1 MAEVLPLRGVRYD
14 TAVSGP
20 LEQLVSPPYDV
31 IDGALRAK
39 LAAASPYA
47 FVELDLPEVEGGDKY
62 AHAAQ
67 LYRSWLTEG
76 AMKQDAEPGFYLYW
90 QRFAGPDGREVLRKG
105 FLGLTRLHEYADK
118 VVLPHERTLSG
129 PKADRL
135 ALMEATQTQ
144 LSQIFLLY
152 SDPEGAVDGALA
164 AAAATAPLLDMRT
177 EDGVHHQ
184 VWAMRDPAAVALVQ
198 ARLASERLL
207 IADGH
212 HRYETA
218 LGHARNLRAL
228 GTDASAAFTLAFFAN
243 ADDPGL
249 VVLPT
254 HRGLH
259 DVVGFDVKAWV
270 QRAAELFDLTALDA
284 TQPTEKW
291 LATLR
296 SAGERAPSFVL
307 AQVEAGALA
316 LTLASLD
323 RARAAEEQA
332 TMQGVPEMAELDV
345 AILHELLLER
355 RAGITREAQAAKTN
369 IYYYKEAGEALAD
382 LHSGKTQ
389 AAIFMNGT
397 PVAKVREICEAG
409 DFMPQ
414 KSTFFFPKVLSG
426 VVLYDLTL
434 AR

>member
-1 MAEVLPLRGVRYD
+1 
-14 TAVSGP
+14 VSGP

-31 IDGALRAK
+31 IDGPMRAS
-39 LAAASPYA
+39 LAARSPYS
-47 FVELDLPEVEGGDKY
+47 FVELDLPESGTEDRY
-62 AHAAQ
+62 AHAAA
-67 LYRSWLTEG
+67 LYRSWLSSG
-76 AMKQDAEPGFYLYW
+76 VMRQDEAPSFYIYW

-135 ALMEATQTQ
+135 ALMVATQAQ

-152 SDPEGAVDGALA
+152 SDPAGVVDAALA
-164 AAAATAPLLDMRT
+164 AATEAPPLLDTRT

-184 VWAMRDPAAVALVQ
+184 VWSISDPAAIATVRAQ
-198 ARLASERLL
+198 LADERLL

-218 LGHARNLRAL
+218 LGYARNQGAL
-228 GTDASAAFTLAFFAN
+228 GTGGPAAFTLAFFAN

-259 DVVGFDVKAWV
+259 DVAGFDAAGWLG
-270 QRAAELFDLTALDA
+270 RTAELFDFTTLEAATA
-284 TQPTEKW
+284 PSEW
-291 LATLR
+291 LAALR
-296 SAGERAPSFVL
+296 RAGETGTSFVL
-307 AQVEAGALA
+307 ATAPQGELS
-316 LTLASLD
+316 LTLATLNA
-323 RARAAEEQA
+323 ARAASEQA
-332 TMQGVPEMAELDV
+332 TMQGVAEMAELDV

-355 RAGITREAQAAKTN
+355 RAGISREAQAAKTN
-369 IYYYKEAGEALAD
+369 IFYYKEAGEALAD
-382 LHSGKTQ
+382 LAAGRTQ

-397 PVAKVREICEAG
+397 PVAKVRAICEAG

-426 VVLYDLTL
+426 VVLYDLTG